1 MKTLSDLKRFL
12 KEGAIVKM
20 IYSDIPKNSLIGK
33 KRKVVKVQT
42 NGIYFVDPDDI
53 QSKKSYLDFPKALL
67 LEVTEKSFKIY
78 NKGLRDLT
86 AEEKK
91 IRNNA
96 PKDPEQSKIDIM
108 TDGSTMYWREKRYY
122 IQHNAEY
129 LIGNKS
135 ERGMR
140 YDFNT
145 KKVWDDN
152 VKGILSLEYEFISNE
167 K

>member
-1 MKTLSDLKRFL
+1 MKTLSDLKRYL
-12 KEGAIVKM
+12 KAGTVVKM
-20 IYSDIPKNSLIGK
+20 IYNCTSNNRLLNK

-42 NGIYFVDPDDI
+42 NGIYFVDPDDTN
-53 QSKKSYLDFPKALL
+53 SRKSYLDFPKASL
-67 LEVTEKSFKIY
+67 LEITEKSFKIY

-91 IRNNA
+91 IRDNA
-96 PKDPEQSKIDIM
+96 PKDPKQSRIDIM
-108 TDGSTMYWREKRYY
+108 TDGSTMYWRVKRYY
-122 IQHNAEY
+122 MQHNAEY
-129 LIGNKS
+129 LKGNKS

-145 KKVWDDN
+145 NKVWDDS
-152 VKGILSLEYEFISNE
+152 VKGELALEYEFM

>member
-1 MKTLSDLKRFL
+1 MKTLADLKRYL
-12 KEGAIVKM
+12 KEGTIIKM
-20 IYSDIPKNSLIGK
+20 IYSDMPSNRLLNK

-42 NGIYFVDPDDI
+42 NGIYFIDPDDTN
-53 QSKKSYLDFPKALL
+53 SRKSYLDFPKATL

-91 IRNNA
+91 IKDNA
-96 PKDPEQSKIDIM
+96 PKDPKQSKIDIM

-140 YDFNT
+140 YDFNMN
-145 KKVWDDN
+145 KVWDDN
-152 VKGILSLEYEFISNE
+152 VKGKLALEYKFI
-167 K
+167 